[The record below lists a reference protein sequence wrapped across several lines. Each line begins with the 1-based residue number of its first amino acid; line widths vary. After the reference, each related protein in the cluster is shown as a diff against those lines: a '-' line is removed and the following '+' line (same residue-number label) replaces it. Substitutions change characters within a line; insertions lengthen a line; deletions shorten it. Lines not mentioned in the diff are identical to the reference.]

1 MLSRY
6 KDIFKDG
13 LVIFNSYTVSLRVK
27 PDTIPKFCKHRPV
40 PIALRTKVEEEIE
53 RLVKNRTL
61 VPVDHSEWATPVVPI
76 VKNNGSVRLCG
87 DFKTTVNP
95 ALVGT
100 EYPLPKIEHLYV
112 IIAGANYFSKI
123 DLKDAYQQLVLDS
136 DSQLFTTINTIKGL
150 FMYTRVP
157 SGLKSSA
164 GRRNLKIRC
173 VTIPAVWEIKFPE
186 AVEILWEATVATQD
200 LGKPEAYI
208 TVFAVYPLVDL
219 RYELVVDGGIR
230 KLDQAADPR
239 RSFVVRQEPRAGDEL
254 PPDAVPVGT
263 RLFRPVFT
271 PVPEV
276 GEPQEINL
284 MDFPALAF
292 TVSCREQDKWT

>member
-1 MLSRY
+1 MYIVPSSGPPLLGRNDLFLLGINSLSLCNFTAESDLIDSMLSRY

-164 GRRNLKIRC
+164 G
-173 VTIPAVWEIKFPE
+173 
-186 AVEILWEATVATQD
+186 
-200 LGKPEAYI
+200 
-208 TVFAVYPLVDL
+208 
-219 RYELVVDGGIR
+219 
-230 KLDQAADPR
+230 
-239 RSFVVRQEPRAGDEL
+239 
-254 PPDAVPVGT
+254 
-263 RLFRPVFT
+263 
-271 PVPEV
+271 
-276 GEPQEINL
+276 
-284 MDFPALAF
+284 
-292 TVSCREQDKWT
+292 